1 MRDFLLQLVP
11 ILLILLVFF
20 AVMRALFFQ
29 PLLKVIAE
37 REARTIGAQ
46 KEAEAAQAAAN
57 DKVKQYQEAIK
68 RARAGVYGEQ
78 EAARKTALDQR
89 NSQLKELRAAAG
101 RVVDAAKKRIEA
113 DTVTARKDL
122 EAAITP
128 LAAQVATRVLQSAGR
143 SSGTPYTPP
152 SRPNA

>member
-46 KEAEAAQAAAN
+46 KEAEAAQAAA
-57 DKVKQYQEAIK
+57 DEKVKQYQDAIK
-68 RARAGVYGEQ
+68 KARAGVYGEQ
-78 EAARKTALDQR
+78 EAARKKSLDER

-101 RVVDAAKKRIEA
+101 RVVDAAKKRIETDA
-113 DTVTARKDL
+113 VAARKEL
-122 EAAITP
+122 EASSTP
-128 LAAQVATRVLQSAGR
+128 LAAQVARRVLQSAAR
-143 SSGTPYTPP
+143 PSGTPYTPP
-152 SRPNA
+152 TRPNA